1 MKSRRRLKIFPV
13 FVPDKSLDSRVS
25 HLEGS
30 RTALQLAITLI
41 AIVVGVGAGFISY
54 QSFQSSI
61 DKSVQAQVST
71 EVADQSLAILNAVA
85 TSESALNEN
94 SSIATEVSIIATEIS
109 SELKPTS
116 TPSPSIDSAE
126 SVIYEYFSLLNDQQY
141 GTAWTITTWGYGP
154 RLGSTNY
161 SDYEAF
167 WMGIEEIIIIEVA
180 LLERTDTTA
189 QFLVRLEWD
198 KGETQ
203 TVFTSEIY
211 TLIFDV
217 ELNRWQID
225 KSELQ

>member
-1 MKSRRRLKIFPV
+1 MKPRRRLKFFPV
-13 FVPDKSLDSRVS
+13 IVPEKSLESRVS
-25 HLEGS
+25 HLEGA
-30 RTALQLAITLI
+30 RTALQWAISFFVTI
-41 AIVVGVGAGFISY
+41 AGLGTGFITY

-61 DKSVQAQVST
+61 DKSVEAQVST
-71 EVADQSLAILNAVA
+71 EVADKSLAILNAAA
-85 TSESALNEN
+85 TSESALKEN
-94 SSIATEVSIIATEIS
+94 SSIATEIASIATEIS

-116 TPSPSIDSAE
+116 TPYPSINSAE
-126 SVIYEYFSLLNDQQY
+126 AVIYEYFSLLNDQQY

-154 RLGSTNY
+154 RLGST
-161 SDYEAF
+161 DYNSYESF
-167 WMGIEEIIIIEVA
+167 WMGIEKITIIEVA
-180 LLERTDTTA
+180 LVERTDTTA

-211 TLIFDV
+211 TLIFDE